1 MIANKD
7 AVLSAFA
14 EIRDSIYNEAEWVE
28 KQQQAY
34 DKLEEKTEEYH
45 LLCADPLQDNFEEKY
60 EKLKHE
66 VDELQKEYVKIVS
79 DFSDLKY
86 RFNQAGY
93 FFNKLQRQSGLIT
106 EFNQVLWRSLVDHVT
121 VYSKDKIT
129 VTFRDGTE
137 I

>member
-1 MIANKD
+1 M
-7 AVLSAFA
+7 
-14 EIRDSIYNEAEWVE
+14 
-28 KQQQAY
+28 
-34 DKLEEKTEEYH
+34 
-45 LLCADPLQDNFEEKY
+45 
-60 EKLKHE
+60 LKNE
-66 VDELQKEYVKIVS
+66 VDELQKEYMKIVS

-86 RFNQAGY
+86 RFNQASY

>member
-45 LLCADPLQDNFEEKY
+45 LLCTDPLQDNFEEKY

-66 VDELQKEYVKIVS
+66 VDELQKEYMKIVS

>member
-1 MIANKD
+1 M
-7 AVLSAFA
+7 
-14 EIRDSIYNEAEWVE
+14 
-28 KQQQAY
+28 
-34 DKLEEKTEEYH
+34 
-45 LLCADPLQDNFEEKY
+45 
-60 EKLKHE
+60 KHE
-66 VDELQKEYVKIVS
+66 LDELQKEYMKIVS